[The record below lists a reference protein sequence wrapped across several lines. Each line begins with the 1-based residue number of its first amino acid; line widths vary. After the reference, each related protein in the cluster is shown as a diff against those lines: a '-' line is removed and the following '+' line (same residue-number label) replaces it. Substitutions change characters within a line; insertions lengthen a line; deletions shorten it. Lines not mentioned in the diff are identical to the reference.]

1 MRLLIALAALAGL
14 ATPVRAADPASGEQA
29 FKVCTA
35 CHMIGPIAKNRI
47 GPPLNGVAGR
57 KWGSAAGFAYSPDL
71 AAGKN
76 AGKVWDDATLDDYL
90 ENPKHLAPNGK
101 MAFAGVKDAAK
112 RADIIAYLKQ
122 FDEAGNKK

>member
-1 MRLLIALAALAGL
+1 MRLLVALSLVFGIPASAK
-14 ATPVRAADPASGEQA
+14 AADPASGEQA

-35 CHMIGPIAKNRI
+35 CHMIGPNAKNRI
-47 GPPLNGVAGR
+47 GPPLNGVVGR
-57 KWGSAAGFAYSPDL
+57 KWGSTGFDYSPDL
-71 AAGKN
+71 AAGRD
-76 AGKVWDDATLDDYL
+76 AGKVWDDATLNDYL

>member
-1 MRLLIALAALAGL
+1 M
-14 ATPVRAADPASGEQA
+14 ATPVKAVDPASGEQA

-35 CHMIGPIAKNRI
+35 CHMIGPNAKNRI
-47 GPPLNGVAGR
+47 GPPLNGIVGK
-57 KWGSAAGFAYSPDL
+57 KWGSTAGFAYSPDL
-71 AAGKN
+71 ATGRD
-76 AGKVWDDATLDDYL
+76 AGKVWNDATLNDYL